1 MLNYDQL
8 KEDAPRFLSLTGL
21 HPDEFA
27 HLLPAFAQAWEAYLA
42 EEERKRSQP
51 RRRKSGGGRIGKVK
65 KLEDKLLFILVH
77 FKTYPLQVVQGQL
90 FGLSQGQANTWIH
103 VLSPIVRTALGYEQQ
118 LPSRDPQTLEEVLA
132 TCDTLDF
139 TIDGTERRRQRPKD
153 AVKQREYYSGKKKA
167 HTNKNNVVV
176 NTDTQTVSYLSRT
189 VAGKTHDKKICD
201 QDQLTFPAH
210 ALLGK
215 DTGFQGFE
223 PESVITFQPQKS
235 RVGNRSAKIQ
245 SF

>member
-1 MLNYDQL
+1 MLRYEQL
-8 KEDAPRFLSLTGL
+8 KEDTQRFLALTGL
-21 HPDEFA
+21 HPDEFTR
-27 HLLPAFAQAWEAYLA
+27 LLPAFANAWEAYLA
-42 EEERKRSQP
+42 EEERKRSLP
-51 RRRKSGGGRIGKVK
+51 RRRKSGGGRIGKLK
-65 KLEDKLLFILVH
+65 KLEDKQLFILVY

-103 VLSPIVRTALGYEQQ
+103 VLSPILRTALGHEQQ

-132 TCDTLDF
+132 TSDTLDF

-176 NTDTQTVSYLSRT
+176 NTDTQTVTYLSRT

-201 QDQLTFPAH
+201 QDQITFPAN

-235 RVGNRSAKIQ
+235 RVENRSVKPRR
-245 SF
+245 F